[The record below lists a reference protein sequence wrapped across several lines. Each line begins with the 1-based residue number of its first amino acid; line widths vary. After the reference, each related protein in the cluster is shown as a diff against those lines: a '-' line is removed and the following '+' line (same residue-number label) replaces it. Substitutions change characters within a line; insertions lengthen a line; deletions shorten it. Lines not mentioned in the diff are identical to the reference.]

1 MSQCLKYFYM
11 KDLSKMWPEFLIVSS
26 QSSLEMRK
34 CRAGPS
40 ISHHV
45 GDFLGP
51 RAGGRVDRARVHA

>member
-1 MSQCLKYFYM
+1 MSQYLKYFYM

-40 ISHHV
+40 AAHWV
-45 GDFLGP
+45 EDFLGP
-51 RAGGRVDRARVHA
+51 RVG